1 MTTQRLTPKHQ
12 TVLDALSAVTSG
24 MYLGSI
30 KGRIGPKISG
40 DELDDILRDL
50 VRVGLMRRLGER
62 KPVMFKR
69 VWGTDKSR
77 SGEKPA

>member
-1 MTTQRLTPKHQ
+1 MNAHRVTPKHQ

-40 DELDDILRDL
+40 DELYEILRDL
-50 VRVGLMRRLGER
+50 IRMGLVKRLGER
-62 KPVMFKR
+62 SPVMFKR
-69 VWGTDKSR
+69 V
-77 SGEKPA
+77 